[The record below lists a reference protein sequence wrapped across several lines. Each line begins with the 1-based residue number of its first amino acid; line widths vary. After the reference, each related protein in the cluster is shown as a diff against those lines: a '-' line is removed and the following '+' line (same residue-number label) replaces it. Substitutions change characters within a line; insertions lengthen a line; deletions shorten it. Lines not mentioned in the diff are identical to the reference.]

1 MTDKNYITVNH
12 NDTQKQVFLQPASI
26 SDQI

>member
-1 MTDKNYITVNH
+1 MTDNNDMTVNP